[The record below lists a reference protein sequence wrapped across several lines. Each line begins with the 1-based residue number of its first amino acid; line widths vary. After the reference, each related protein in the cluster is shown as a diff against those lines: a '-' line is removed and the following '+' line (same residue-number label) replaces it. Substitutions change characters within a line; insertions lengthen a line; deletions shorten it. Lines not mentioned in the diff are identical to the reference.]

1 MYLFLLERTPYP
13 LPDNTRTAEKILTG
27 IKGLRNHLQ
36 PDEQP
41 LLTVPAI
48 WDGPRTSTG
57 NEPVAQRPMPCDVI
71 VTNQRLIGYVFTTF
85 PRERLFLE
93 QFSLPDIISISLR
106 QKSYE
111 PLFREL
117 RVRDKQHKV
126 YIRAPRQ
133 KIESLYTTLR
143 ATIEQ
148 ASPATDTTFE
158 DDVAVEST
166 KSTERNEPVRT
177 APIYGRQ
184 EIRAP
189 FENSPLAI
197 TLLFVGGILLEIG
210 GVLLWAAT
218 RSAATGFPL
227 CVAGFVSVLIA
238 IFIRRQQ
245 R

>member
-1 MYLFLLERTPYP
+1 
-13 LPDNTRTAEKILTG
+13 LPENTRTADKILNS

-48 WDGPRTSTG
+48 WDGSHTNTEG
-57 NEPVAQRPMPCDVI
+57 EPIAQRPMPCDVI

-93 QFSLPDIISISLR
+93 QFSLPDIISVSLR

-117 RVRDKQHKV
+117 RVRDMQHKV

-133 KIESLYTTLR
+133 KIENLYTALR
-143 ATIEQ
+143 TAIEQ
-148 ASPATDTTFE
+148 AHPTTDTAFE
-158 DDVAVEST
+158 GDASVEPTQST
-166 KSTERNEPVRT
+166 ESTERTESVRT
-177 APIYGRQ
+177 TPIYGRQ
-184 EIRAP
+184 EISTP

-197 TLLFVGGILLEIG
+197 TLLFVGGIVLEIG
-210 GVLLWAAT
+210 GVLLWSAT
-218 RSAATGFPL
+218 RSAASGFPL
-227 CVAGFVSVLIA
+227 CIAGFVSVLIA
-238 IFIRRQQ
+238 IFIRRQ
-245 R
+245 RR